1 MVAGEGA
8 LADDGHERCFE
19 GPQVVQPAGLEGG
32 DVDEEPDER
41 LDAVDRG
48 ADLPVGVLDGFGEV
62 FCGRPGAAGDPYS
75 QARWSAGWLWLGGE
89 AGRWHQGR
97 R

>member
-41 LDAVDRG
+41 LDAVGRG

-62 FCGRPGAAGDPYS
+62 FCGRPAGDVIEEVFG
-75 QARWSAGWLWLGGE
+75 ALGEDGGE
-89 AGRWHQGR
+89 YFVLG
-97 R
+97 